1 MIVEAPLEKR
11 APEPLRLVQQFVNS
25 VELDED
31 EEELD
36 TPEDLKRWL
45 VDHDLVA
52 PRTRVTDADLRRA
65 LEVREGLRSLLG
77 AHNGADADPQAP
89 ARLETALEGS
99 TLRAVFA
106 PDGTPG
112 LVPVRDDARAG
123 LARLMSIVAAAATD
137 GTWSRLKA
145 CADDGCRWAFYDHSK
160 NRSGRWCSMEVCG
173 NQHKARAFR
182 ERQRAPSPAAGRKAR
197 S

>member
-1 MIVEAPLEKR
+1 MITEAAPEKR

-31 EEELD
+31 DDELRS
-36 TPEDLKRWL
+36 PQDLKRWL
-45 VDHDLVA
+45 LSRGLIA
-52 PRTRVTDADLRRA
+52 PAAQVTAADLRRA

-77 AHNGADADPQAP
+77 VHNGATPDPDAAQ
-89 ARLETALEGS
+89 RLDTALEGAA
-99 TLRAVFA
+99 LRASFA

-112 LVPVRDDARAG
+112 LSPVREDARAG
-123 LARLMSIVAAAATD
+123 LARLMAIVAAAAAD
-137 GTWSRLKA
+137 GTWPRLKA
-145 CADDGCRWAFYDHSK
+145 CADDGCRWAFYDQTK

-182 ERQRAPSPAAGRKAR
+182 ERRRTPSGAGGRKAR